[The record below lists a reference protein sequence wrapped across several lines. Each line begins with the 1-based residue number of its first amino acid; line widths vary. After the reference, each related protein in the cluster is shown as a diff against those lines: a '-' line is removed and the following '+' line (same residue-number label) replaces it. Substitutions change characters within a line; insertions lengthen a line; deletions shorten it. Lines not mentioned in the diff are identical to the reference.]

1 MKKDNSTLILL
12 VLAGLGIYW
21 YFKNKKAPVTVVTP
35 TGTAA
40 TDTSMVAAPTQ
51 DSDYN
56 VKFSINGM
64 KKLGNVPNTI

>member
-21 YFKNKKAPVTVVTP
+21 YFKNKKTPVTVLNP

-40 TDTSMVAAPTQ
+40 TDTSSVAAPTP
-51 DSDYN
+51 DADYN
-56 VKFSINGM
+56 VHFVINGM
-64 KKLGNVPNTI
+64 KKLGNIPNTI

>member
-21 YFKNKKAPVTVVTP
+21 YFKNKKAPVTVLTP

-40 TDTSMVAAPTQ
+40 TDTSNVAA
-51 DSDYN
+51 
-56 VKFSINGM
+56 VA
-64 KKLGNVPNTI
+64 VPDAEIGRAHV